1 MANKEAIIDLQEID
15 KQGNFIIL
23 TVKRNKILF
32 SNSNNLYHDG
42 VIEINFIKE
51 NESKKLKEVKESEE
65 DYINEVA
72 ELIKMEINLIIIKK
86 NIKNLKVKVIF
97 IKM

>member
-42 VIEINFIKE
+42 VIEISFIKE
-51 NESKKLKEVKESEE
+51 IEFKKLKEVKESEE

-72 ELIKMEINLIIIKK
+72 ESIEMKININNNKK